1 MILQRQNP
9 GGDDAGALDACS
21 TAEENGRKVTRTRPW
36 LKVQVI
42 GRNRMGFVHGRLAQ
56 TLWLLINS
64 GSKGQTAGDASPMGW
79 ARRTSHY
86 VFKLR
91 QLGLDITT
99 IRELTSDG
107 ARIGRYRLNTPLSVI
122 DSHGLP

>member
-56 TLWLLINS
+56 TLWLLMNS
-64 GSKGQTAGDASPMGW
+64 GSKGLATHPQWVGRDERP
-79 ARRTSHY
+79 
-86 VFKLR
+86 
-91 QLGLDITT
+91 TT
-99 IRELTSDG
+99 FS
-107 ARIGRYRLNTPLSVI
+107 N
-122 DSHGLP
+122 